1 MVGGAT
7 LLALPTEKSMEV
19 IVPRWEWRTFAASFG
34 DADLRF
40 CQLPPGK
47 VQESDELYLL
57 SPNCDANVKIR
68 DQLMDIKAL
77 EQVNP
82 DGLEQWRPVMKG
94 KFPLPA
100 AEVAT
105 VCAVLRVAP
114 LSPRDEYTLEQIQAE
129 SAHPSRGVRAVSVHK
144 RRQRY
149 TVGECLAEMTELIAD
164 GHPTRTV
171 AIEFED
177 AAIVLTAVQEMGLG
191 RFENVSYPRG
201 LKRLLGLPG

>member
-1 MVGGAT
+1 
-7 LLALPTEKSMEV
+7 MEA

-34 DADLRF
+34 DADRRF
-40 CQLPPGK
+40 RQLPPVK

-129 SAHPSRGVRAVSVHK
+129 LAHPSRGVRTVSVHK

-149 TVGECLAEMTELIAD
+149 TVGQCLAEMTELIAD
-164 GHPTRTV
+164 RHPTRTV

-177 AAIVLTAVQEMGLG
+177 AAIVLAAVQEMGLG

-201 LKRLLGLPG
+201 LKRLLGLPA

>member
-1 MVGGAT
+1 
-7 LLALPTEKSMEV
+7 MEA
-19 IVPRWEWRTFAASFG
+19 IIPRWEWRTFAASFG
-34 DADLRF
+34 DADRRF
-40 CQLPPGK
+40 RQLPPGQ

-57 SPNCDANVKIR
+57 SPKCDANVKIR

-100 AEVAT
+100 AEVAK
-105 VCAVLRVAP
+105 VCAALRMAP

-129 SAHPSRGVRAVSVHK
+129 LTHPSRGVLAVPVRK

-149 TVGECLAEMTELIAD
+149 RVGECLAEMTELVAD

-177 AAIVLTAVQEMGLG
+177 PASVLAAVREMGLG

-201 LKRLLGLPG
+201 LKRLLGLPT